1 MIQSGI
7 YSSVNG
13 QITTAC
19 HLCFTSHLTLTGASL
34 LLLSNIL
41 VSRTASEAATLVL
54 VLVQILIK
62 PQVAENKSQPIY
74 LLVCICTSF

>member
-19 HLCFTSHLTLTGASL
+19 HLHLTSHLTLTGASL
-34 LLLSNIL
+34 LLLHNIL

-62 PQVAENKSQPIY
+62 P
-74 LLVCICTSF
+74 

>member
-19 HLCFTSHLTLTGASL
+19 HLCFASHLTLTGASL

-41 VSRTASEAATLVL
+41 VSRTASEVAIL
-54 VLVQILIK
+54 VLVQILTK